1 MVERDVKQE
10 QGDLFLPP
18 GFRFHP
24 TDEEVIT
31 SYLLQKF
38 VNPSFSPRAMGE
50 VNLNKCEPWD
60 LPSKAKMMG
69 EKEWYFFSHKD
80 MKYPTGMR
88 TNRATKEGYWKATGK
103 DREIFKQPFSASGG
117 GRELVG
123 MKKTLVFYMGRA
135 PRGSKTNWVMHE
147 FRLDGKSRQNTN
159 LHHSPKDEWVV
170 CKVFHKTNGE
180 NKKAVM
186 DQYSAG
192 TPNVSSISVD
202 AAAGDDGDDFLD
214 SMIDPVYFNSTS
226 SFPDNTM
233 TMNAAAAVPY
243 NAVSCTSTAATTTS
257 STVGGSS
264 FVDLP
269 NYAFFNDTTT
279 SRNLHEAAVANI
291 STVPTSSS
299 GYSSSWNLLHHAAGH
314 NPMGSYNL
322 HDQAVM
328 AKALGGVISPN
339 FAAGLIQSSSVT
351 GISQQNSLVRNYGG
365 SYATG
370 YLTSSDASTS
380 TVNIGQAAKNLGD

>member
-1 MVERDVKQE
+1 MVQRVVKQE

-38 VNPSFSPRAMGE
+38 LNPSFSPRAMGE

-60 LPSKAKMMG
+60 LPSKAKMG

-103 DREIFKQPFSASGG
+103 DREIFKQTSSASGG

-147 FRLDGKSRQNTN
+147 FRLDGKSRQNTS
-159 LHHSPKDEWVV
+159 LYHSPKDEWVV

-180 NKKAVM
+180 NKKAAV

-214 SMIDPVYFNSTS
+214 SMIDPMYFNSTS
-226 SFPDNTM
+226 SLPDTM
-233 TMNAAAAVPY
+233 TMNATAAPPY
-243 NAVSCTSTAATTTS
+243 NEVSCTSTAATN

-269 NYAFFNDTTT
+269 NYAFFNDSTT
-279 SRNLHEAAVANI
+279 SRNLHQAAVANI
-291 STVPTSSS
+291 LTVPTSSS
-299 GYSSSWNLLHHAAGH
+299 GYNSSWNLLHAGH
-314 NPMGSYNL
+314 NPMGGSYNL
-322 HDQAVM
+322 HHQAMM

-339 FAAGLIQSSSVT
+339 FAAGLIPSSSVT

-365 SYATG
+365 SYATHYPASG
-370 YLTSSDASTS
+370 DAASTA